1 MYIIT
6 QELREVLKKP
16 FGKIYKEL
24 PYINGK
30 VISIGDITTKNLLS
44 KNIIPH
50 LSIFDLKTRRN
61 IPVSIEHRFSRVFQ
75 VKNPPGCISD
85 EALGI
90 IRHLSKVEE
99 GNTAI
104 KVEGEED
111 LLALPVIKYFPY
123 GTYVLYGQ
131 PNMGVVV
138 LRVDE
143 DLKKRVNKI
152 FSLMIKK

>member
-1 MYIIT
+1 MYVIT
-6 QELREVLKKP
+6 PELREILKKP
-16 FGKIYKEL
+16 FGKVYKEL
-24 PYINGK
+24 PYINGR
-30 VISIGDITTKNLLS
+30 VVSIGDITTKNLLS

-61 IPVSIEHRFSRVFQ
+61 IPVSIEHKFREVFK

-85 EALGI
+85 EAMGM
-90 IRHLSKVEE
+90 IRYLSKVEE
-99 GNTAI
+99 DNIAL

-111 LLALPVIKYFPY
+111 LLALPVIKYFPH

-131 PNMGVVV
+131 PDMGVVV
-138 LRVDE
+138 LKIDE
-143 DLKKRVNKI
+143 DLKDKVNRI

>member
-1 MYIIT
+1 MYAIT
-6 QELREVLKKP
+6 QELREILKRP
-16 FGKIYKEL
+16 FGKVYKEL

-44 KNIIPH
+44 KNIVPH

-61 IPVSIEHRFSRVFQ
+61 IPVSIEHRFKRVFK

-85 EALGI
+85 EAMEM
-90 IRHLSKVEE
+90 IRYLSKIEE
-99 GNTAI
+99 GNIAL
-104 KVEGEED
+104 KVDGEED

-131 PNMGVVV
+131 PDMGVVV
-138 LRVDE
+138 LKIDE
-143 DLKKRVNKI
+143 DLKEMVNKI